1 MDSDNT
7 REHGFVVFSRSSVVM
22 LLRPVLAF
30 AGIVLGFALGDARW
44 AIWITGLVAIG
55 GVTVVR
61 TALDVARGRFA
72 SDIVAALAIV
82 GALVFDQPLAGLI
95 VVLMQTGGE
104 ALEHW
109 AEGRAS
115 AAVRALEDSAPRIA
129 HRVHDDGVD
138 DITVDKIAVG
148 DRCLVRPGEMVP
160 CDGVVDDE
168 AGDVDLARITG
179 EPVPEHVVQGDE
191 VRSGSVVVARPLV
204 IRSTALAGESLY
216 ARIVELVRE
225 AQGAKAPLQRLAD
238 KWAMWFTPFT
248 LLACAATYLVTHDTH
263 RLLAVLVVATP
274 CPLILAAPIAI
285 IGGINRIA
293 RHRVIV
299 RTGGALER
307 LASIDSVALDKTGT
321 LTVGHPEVHEIRP
334 AAGVDPDTVLALAAA
349 VEHASGHPMARSVV
363 KAAEARGL
371 VIAEVTDAHEESG
384 SGAQGMVAGK
394 RVSIGS
400 PRWAR
405 ELNPAAAAAMDDLPP
420 PKPTET
426 IAAVTVDGEY
436 VGAVVFADTLRPG
449 LAKFFVDLAAIG
461 VTRTVLLS
469 GDRTDRVEQIA
480 HELGVAEARGDL
492 LPDGKVAAI
501 KAMVAEGHRVAM
513 IGDGVN
519 DAPALSA
526 ATVGIALA
534 AHGGGIAAQSADCVL
549 LADDLSIVAVAVRV
563 AHRTLGIARQSVY
576 AGLGLSVVAMGFAAA
591 GELSPVA
598 GAMVQEAIDV
608 AVILN
613 AIRAAGNGTA
623 NGRVDEK
630 ASRRL
635 RTA

>member
-1 MDSDNT
+1 MNDAITGGHALS
-7 REHGFVVFSRSSVVM
+7 VFSRSTLVI
-22 LLRPVLAF
+22 LLRPALALV
-30 AGIVLGFALGDARW
+30 GIVLGFALHETPADGAV
-44 AIWITGLVAIG
+44 WIAGLVLIG

-61 TALDVARGRFA
+61 TALDVAHGRFA

-82 GALVFDQPLAGLI
+82 GALVFNEPLAGLI

-109 AEGRAS
+109 AEGRAT

-129 HRVHDDGVD
+129 HRLRADGVE
-138 DITVDKIAVG
+138 DITVDRIAVG

-160 CDGVVDDE
+160 CDGVIDQGE
-168 AGDVDLARITG
+168 GDVDLARITG
-179 EPVPEHVVQGDE
+179 EPVPEHVVQGVE
-191 VRSGSVVVARPLV
+191 VRSGSVVVARALV
-204 IRSTALAGESLY
+204 VRSTAVAGESLY

-238 KWAMWFTPFT
+238 KWAVWFTPFT
-248 LLACAATYLVTHDTH
+248 LLACAATYLVTHDTD

-274 CPLILAAPIAI
+274 CPLILAAPVAI

-321 LTVGHPEVHEIRP
+321 LTVGHPEVHEIRS
-334 AAGVDPDTVLALAAA
+334 AAGFDADCVLALAAA
-349 VEHASGHPMARSVV
+349 VEHASGHPMAHSVV
-363 KAAEARGL
+363 EAAEARGL
-371 VIAEVTDAHEESG
+371 TIPAVTDAHEESG
-384 SGAQGMVAGK
+384 SGASGLVNGQ

-400 PRWAR
+400 LRWTR
-405 ELNPAAAAAMDDLPP
+405 EFAPAAALVMDDLPAP
-420 PKPTET
+420 DPTET
-426 IAAVTVDGEY
+426 IAAVTVAGTY

-449 LAKFFVDLAAIG
+449 LAQFFIELGTIG

-469 GDRTDRVEQIA
+469 GDRTDRVEHIA
-480 HELGVAEARGDL
+480 RELGVAEARGDL

-501 KAMVAEGHRVAM
+501 KAMVAEGHKVAM

-534 AHGGGIAAQSADCVL
+534 AHGGGIAAESADCVL
-549 LADDLSIVAVAVRV
+549 LAYDLSIVAVAVRV

-576 AGLGLSVVAMGFAAA
+576 AGLGMSIVAMGFAAV
-591 GELSPVA
+591 GDLDPVA

-613 AIRAAGNGTA
+613 AIRAAGKGA
-623 NGRVDEK
+623 ERVP
-630 ASRRL
+630 SRRA
-635 RTA
+635 RPA